1 MQVSRF
7 FCSFHFNLSR
17 KTFPVSSPR
26 VTNSSYCWNN
36 DEANQAI
43 CSPIGPKS
51 LESSTLILLEELELP
66 YEIDYIPITA
76 LKTEPFINVN
86 PNGKV
91 PAIEDPNT
99 NIALWE
105 V

>member
-1 MQVSRF
+1 
-7 FCSFHFNLSR
+7 
-17 KTFPVSSPR
+17 
-26 VTNSSYCWNN
+26 
-36 DEANQAI
+36 
-43 CSPIGPKS
+43 

>member
-1 MQVSRF
+1 VSQIVAAIGIMTKPIK
-7 FCSFHFNLSR
+7 LYA
-17 KTFPVSSPR
+17 SP
-26 VTNSSYCWNN
+26 S
-36 DEANQAI
+36 
-43 CSPIGPKS
+43 GPNPWKVV
-51 LESSTLILLEELELP
+51 IFLEELELP
-66 YEIDYIPITA
+66 YEIDYITHTA